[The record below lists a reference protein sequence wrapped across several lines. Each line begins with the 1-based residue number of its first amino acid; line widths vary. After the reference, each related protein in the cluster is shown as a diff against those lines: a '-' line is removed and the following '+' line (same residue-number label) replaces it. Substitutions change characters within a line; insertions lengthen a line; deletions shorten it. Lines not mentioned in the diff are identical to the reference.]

1 MYKLYQ
7 YIFFSLR
14 IAKRVSLI
22 LVGEPA
28 ACECGPSGQELNRH
42 NHLYIQIIGDR
53 KQTLA

>member
-1 MYKLYQ
+1 MYKLLQ

-42 NHLYIQIIGDR
+42 NHLYIQIFGDR
-53 KQTLA
+53 